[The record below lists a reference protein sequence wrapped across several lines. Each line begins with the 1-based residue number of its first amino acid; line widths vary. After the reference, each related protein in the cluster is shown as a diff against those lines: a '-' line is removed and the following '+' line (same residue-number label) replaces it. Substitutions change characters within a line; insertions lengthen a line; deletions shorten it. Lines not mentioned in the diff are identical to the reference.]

1 MARRSKYS
9 KYLYIDITAVKSL
22 TVLRF
27 ESDPFR
33 GKSFMKYKGWDKL
46 YKLYGKYLADQ
57 FRKCSQIYYVV

>member
-1 MARRSKYS
+1 MARQSKYS

-27 ESDPFR
+27 EYGPFR
-33 GKSFMKYKGWDKL
+33 GKSFTKYKDWDKS

-57 FRKCSQIYYVV
+57 FCKCSQIYYVV